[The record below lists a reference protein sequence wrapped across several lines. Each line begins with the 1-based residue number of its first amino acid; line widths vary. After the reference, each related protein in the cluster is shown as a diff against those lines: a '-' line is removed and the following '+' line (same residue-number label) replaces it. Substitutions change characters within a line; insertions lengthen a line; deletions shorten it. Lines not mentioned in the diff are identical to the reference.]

1 MNEIQAEKLDR
12 FVNSVNNEVDE
23 KINKIISEA
32 EIQKSHQVKKT
43 EDEELLNAYNKIQR
57 SIRDIESKY
66 RRMLALKQ
74 QQLKTDSLMQRE
86 NLAQKIFDAVSKR
99 IYEFTVSEKYENY
112 LINLVKNEKINKN
125 FIIMISEKDL
135 KYSNVLQDI
144 SGCKVET
151 DPDIVMGGISIVDT
165 ENGIAVDK
173 TFDSAIKEQR
183 KQFSSRYKFRNENL
197 S

>member
-1 MNEIQAEKLDR
+1 
-12 FVNSVNNEVDE
+12 
-23 KINKIISEA
+23 
-32 EIQKSHQVKKT
+32 
-43 EDEELLNAYNKIQR
+43 
-57 SIRDIESKY
+57 
-66 RRMLALKQ
+66 MLALKQ
-74 QQLKTDSLMQRE
+74 QQLKTDSLRQRE

-99 IYEFTVSEKYENY
+99 ICEFTVSEKYENY
-112 LINLVKNEKINKN
+112 LINLVKNEKINEN